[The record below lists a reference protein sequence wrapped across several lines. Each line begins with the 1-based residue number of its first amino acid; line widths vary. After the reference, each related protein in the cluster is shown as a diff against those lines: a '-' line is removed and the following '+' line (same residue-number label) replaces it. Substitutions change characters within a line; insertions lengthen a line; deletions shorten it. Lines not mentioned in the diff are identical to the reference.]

1 MQLPEYQLVAG
12 PLLHALEHAS
22 SVTQEVSDEAGEAF
36 LIFAEVLAVAA
47 VPSDSILVIPL
58 TPPEVEEALDL
69 ARSKPMFV

>member
-1 MQLPEYQLVAG
+1 
-12 PLLHALEHAS
+12 
-22 SVTQEVSDEAGEAF
+22 VTQEVSDEAFEAF

-69 ARSKPMFV
+69 